1 MTKADITRR
10 VIPPGNGSIYDAQ
23 IVSIGVCGTCGVCQT
38 ERNCLRPR
46 GMPVVSIGACTNP
59 TEVIFLVFSPPH
71 MFSPMATISLEFGH
85 IQKGGTLTKLRWL
98 PSHGDPVEEPV
109 GLWVQPDSVRARIMT
124 MCILAGSIDNIV
136 SDEVLKLRPDIETNT
151 WSSLV
156 GKLPDGAEKEICRQV
171 VKSKRVPES
180 FSNISSKYSLLDA
193 MLATIAK
200 VSDTP
205 MLTEWSTARLNAKS
219 ELRSIWSA
227 FYKEIFSETDA
238 LSEAPDQPTDVVPQE
253 MDSESAD
260 VLGAISLV
268 NTVDDLSINEED
280 KLQSLV
286 AEMYSE
292 DVPVEVLLL
301 AASGIRSN
309 ILLRL
314 KSATPVEG
322 RFWKGV
328 MVALLKWMR
337 PLRQAEEEG
346 HRLQATLTAEANRK
360 RNVISS
366 PSSGADASKP
376 SPSKPKNSKKPRV
389 EGVVRALTLD
399 ETASTAQGS
408 DSSEPRQAS
417 APISDNVAPPVQQW
431 QAGSGLGKVIVE
443 KSQSTTDR
451 LKPILLTG
459 FEHTD
464 ALDSFLGCEAAFGQ
478 LSLDYRV
485 YRDML
490 SQFGEVVMFV
500 PSSRLD
506 PILGGKYRDSLRIR
520 ASRDP
525 LGRSD
530 LIEVKELQLVEG
542 LRKIGSHIPQPA
554 PAKEAPVST
563 PVSGLFLSPS
573 KMQSPVWCL
582 FPPFSPS
589 HAFISMWGW
598 GFQQELG
605 GILRFHSPPPGMP
618 DELREVVSA
627 HAIWGLSR
635 VYDAAIKSTVI
646 GEDDDSP
653 EHWVSAKE
661 CVELAVKHRDHRF
674 YDVPEWAAEKFSK
687 RKTLT
692 KVNKVRKKL
701 KTGDYSKVSSIA
713 LGLDASWGRLASD
726 VVPPPTVER
735 CDTEHHRVLI
745 CGDRKVSVCRIM
757 SPQWTGFTKK
767 VETVGSRHVALLGV
781 PSSPADATL
790 VRSATMACGDTKF
803 HMCTNAVVLG
813 RMGLL
818 AAPIPVNFVEP
829 ECVLPLWVV
838 VNSLQW
844 GRQHQVLVKSGKAVA
859 RHRKEIVDDTTGWW

>member
-1 MTKADITRR
+1 M
-10 VIPPGNGSIYDAQ
+10 Q
-23 IVSIGVCGTCGVCQT
+23 I
-38 ERNCLRPR
+38 
-46 GMPVVSIGACTNP
+46 VSIGACTSLSGVN
-59 TEVIFLVFSPPH
+59 ILVFSPPH

-85 IQKGGTLTKLRWL
+85 IQKGGTPTKLRWM

-109 GLWVQPDSVRARIMT
+109 GLWVQPDSVRPKIMT
-124 MCILAGSIDNIV
+124 MCILAGSIDNTV
-136 SDEVLKLRPDIETNT
+136 LDEDLKLRPDIESNT

-156 GKLPDGAEKEICRQV
+156 GKLPDGAEKDICRQV
-171 VKSKRVPES
+171 VKSKRIPEC

-205 MLTEWSTARLNAKS
+205 MFTEWSTARLNAKS

-227 FYKEIFSETDA
+227 FYKEIFNESDA
-238 LSEAPDQPTDVVPQE
+238 LSEAQDQPTDMVPQE
-253 MDSESAD
+253 QNSESAD

-292 DVPVEVLLL
+292 DVPVEVLLV
-301 AASGIRSN
+301 AASGIRTN

-346 HRLQATLTAEANRK
+346 HRQQAKLAAEANRK
-360 RNVISS
+360 RNAISI

-376 SPSKPKNSKKPRV
+376 SSSKPKNSKKPRV
-389 EGVVRALTLD
+389 EGVVRSLTLD
-399 ETASTAQGS
+399 ESVSTAQGS
-408 DSSEPRQAS
+408 NSSEPSQTNGHL
-417 APISDNVAPPVQQW
+417 SDNVAPPVQQW
-431 QAGSGLGKVIVE
+431 QAGSGLGKVFVE
-443 KSQSTTDR
+443 KSQSTTDH

-485 YRDML
+485 YWDML

-506 PILGGKYRDSLRIR
+506 RILGGNYCDSLRIR

-525 LGRSD
+525 LGLSD
-530 LIEVKELQLVEG
+530 LIEVKELQMVEG
-542 LRKIGSHIPQPA
+542 LRKIGTHIPQRA
-554 PAKEAPVST
+554 PAKEATVST
-563 PVSGLFLSPS
+563 PVTGLFLSPN

-589 HAFISMWGW
+589 HALISMWGW
-598 GFQQELG
+598 GLQQELG
-605 GILRFHSPPPGMP
+605 GILRLHSPPNGMP
-618 DELREVVSA
+618 DELRKVVSA

-635 VYDAAIKSTVI
+635 VYDTTPKSTVT

-653 EHWVSAKE
+653 E
-661 CVELAVKHRDHRF
+661 R
-674 YDVPEWAAEKFSK
+674 
-687 RKTLT
+687 
-692 KVNKVRKKL
+692 
-701 KTGDYSKVSSIA
+701 
-713 LGLDASWGRLASD
+713 
-726 VVPPPTVER
+726 
-735 CDTEHHRVLI
+735 
-745 CGDRKVSVCRIM
+745 
-757 SPQWTGFTKK
+757 
-767 VETVGSRHVALLGV
+767 
-781 PSSPADATL
+781 
-790 VRSATMACGDTKF
+790 
-803 HMCTNAVVLG
+803 
-813 RMGLL
+813 
-818 AAPIPVNFVEP
+818 
-829 ECVLPLWVV
+829 
-838 VNSLQW
+838 
-844 GRQHQVLVKSGKAVA
+844 
-859 RHRKEIVDDTTGWW
+859 